1 MLKKISNLL
10 TKFNDFLL
18 VNTGKL
24 LLTVFWGCLA
34 YLIYDIAYL
43 GNWQTLLWYPFVAFI
58 GWVVISAFYHRALAH
73 PSWECPDWLKYPFA
87 FFAPGLGV
95 TPAIVWCSLHREHHR
110 HSDIKGKDPHGPA
123 YSWWKN
129 LHILLYNPKFMYSKN
144 LLRDPLLVAQMKQYW
159 SWFLISVAFFISVFG
174 ASVWALMVVA
184 LTATQISINMLGH
197 YPIGQERKE
206 NIKQHILSLIYTPEI
221 YHGQHHDTPNRAKLG
236 AFDVVYYTLIRFF
249 PHKS

>member
-1 MLKKISNLL
+1 
-10 TKFNDFLL
+10 
-18 VNTGKL
+18 
-24 LLTVFWGCLA
+24 
-34 YLIYDIAYL
+34 
-43 GNWQTLLWYPFVAFI
+43 
-58 GWVVISAFYHRALAH
+58 
-73 PSWECPDWLKYPFA
+73 
-87 FFAPGLGV
+87 
-95 TPAIVWCSLHREHHR
+95 
-110 HSDIKGKDPHGPA
+110 
-123 YSWWKN
+123 
-129 LHILLYNPKFMYSKN
+129 MYSKN

-236 AFDVVYYTLIRFF
+236 AFDVVYYTLIRIF
-249 PHKS
+249 ST